1 MSTLLLLK
9 LLRFLILEVE
19 VSMISIVTCAGCN
32 VSEIVGTEVMKSR
45 PVIEWCMKKLY
56 AMTMK
61 MPIVVV
67 KSWMCDGA
75 GFGKVRK
82 M

>member
-1 MSTLLLLK
+1 
-9 LLRFLILEVE
+9 
-19 VSMISIVTCAGCN
+19 
-32 VSEIVGTEVMKSR
+32 
-45 PVIEWCMKKLY
+45 MKKSY
-56 AMTMK
+56 AMTTKMMMK
-61 MPIVVV
+61 MAIMVV